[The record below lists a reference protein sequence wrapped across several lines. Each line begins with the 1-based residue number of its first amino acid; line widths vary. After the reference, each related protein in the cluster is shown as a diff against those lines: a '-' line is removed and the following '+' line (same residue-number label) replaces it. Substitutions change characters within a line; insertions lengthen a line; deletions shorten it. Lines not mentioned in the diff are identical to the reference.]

1 MTTERRKYPR
11 TPAKIE
17 ATLVLG
23 DGVDRIPGAI
33 TDISGAGARVSVDD
47 PAKVSGPFYMLVP
60 EHGLQP
66 CRLVWRRKGTM
77 GLSFKPL

>member
-1 MTTERRKYPR
+1 MQKERRKHPR

-23 DGVDRIPGAI
+23 DGVDRISGAI
-33 TDISGAGARVSVDD
+33 TDISGAGARVRVTD
-47 PAKVSGPFYMLVP
+47 PVPMAESFYMLVP

-66 CRLVWRRKGTM
+66 CRLVWRRRGVM
-77 GLSFKPL
+77 GISFKPL